1 MRLSL
6 QHRQSHKNI
15 NSDRTSYS
23 CATACVAKTAKR
35 TVMNAYFMCVSCLQK
50 VDWAFSFR
58 PTSPYDII
66 DHKRPR
72 FVAIVTLGT
81 KRARLALLSARF
93 ITENGQKRR
102 RLMGI
107 NIDGVKRARRHG
119 IDLGR
124 KEDVLS
130 LLSITFSGMSVDIT
144 FSGDAMLSL
153 ETDQIRIFAADL
165 DEGWVTGFQPSHDS
179 D

>member
-1 MRLSL
+1 MTTRQKLAAFDLADLTVLS
-6 QHRQSHKNI
+6 
-15 NSDRTSYS
+15 
-23 CATACVAKTAKR
+23 
-35 TVMNAYFMCVSCLQK
+35 
-50 VDWAFSFR
+50 
-58 PTSPYDII
+58 
-66 DHKRPR
+66 
-72 FVAIVTLGT
+72 
-81 KRARLALLSARF
+81 ALLQDATVLVGDMGYDDQARQFMLVAARF

-107 NIDGVKRARRHG
+107 NIDGVKRARRYG